1 MTTPSVFVPGQVVA
15 AGELQVLGSVPATY
29 TPALSS
35 TGTTPTMGS
44 GAVNDG
50 LYTQQNNIA
59 EVWFDIAFGSGM
71 AAGTGYYQ
79 VSLPVNIDPGALDY
93 MAVGKGMLY
102 DDSLDDPYFAS
113 FVMLPGAPS
122 VVRVASA
129 SSVGAPDWVTGSG
142 PLIWAQDDRIVGHL
156 TYPADW

>member
-1 MTTPSVFVPGQVVA
+1 MTTPSVFVPGQVVT
-15 AGELQVLGSVPATY
+15 AGQLQVLGAVPATY
-29 TPALSS
+29 TPALTS

-50 LYTQQNNIA
+50 IYVQQNHLA
-59 EVWFDIAFGSGM
+59 VVWFDVAFGSGM

-79 VSLPVNIDPGALDY
+79 ISLPVNVDPGAMDY
-93 MAVGKGMLY
+93 MTVGSGIIY
-102 DDSLDDPYFAS
+102 DDSGDDPYPVS

-122 VVRVASA
+122 VVRISA
-129 SSVGAPDWVTGSG
+129 FAVGGADWVTGSG
-142 PLIWAQDDRIVGHL
+142 LGWAWAQDDRIVGHL

>member
-50 LYTQQNNIA
+50 IYVQQNHLA
-59 EVWFDIAFGSGM
+59 VVWFDVAFGSGM

-79 VSLPVNIDPGALDY
+79 ISLPVNVDPGAMDY
-93 MAVGKGMLY
+93 MAVGHGMLY
-102 DDSLDDPYFAS
+102 DDSVTKPYFAS
-113 FVMLPGAPS
+113 FIMLPGAPS
-122 VVRVASA
+122 VVRIASA
-129 SSVGAPDWVTGSG
+129 SGGAPDYVTGSG
-142 PLIWAQDDRIVGHL
+142 PITWAASDRIVGRL
-156 TYPADW
+156 VYPADW

>member
-50 LYTQQNNIA
+50 LYTQQNHLA
-59 EVWFDIAFGSGM
+59 VVWFDVAFGTGM

-79 VSLPVNIDPGALDY
+79 ISLPVNVDPGAMDY
-93 MAVGKGMLY
+93 MAVGSGMLY
-102 DDSLDDPYFAS
+102 DDSGDDPWQAQFI
-113 FVMLPGAPS
+113 MLPGAPS
-122 VVRVASA
+122 VVRIAYA
-129 SSVGAPDWVTGSG
+129 GLGGQDWATGSG
-142 PLIWAQDDRIVGHL
+142 PFTWAVDDRITGRLV
-156 TYPADW
+156 YPADW